1 MKLGSFA
8 SYCFLMEIDCAGH
21 PGERRAVLEL
31 ELSFTETRRLSSG
44 LRTRHGLLELL
55 NSTGTVLFSIA
66 TLWVLPAGNWQ
77 EILVFI
83 NDYRILAYICLIY
96 FFREWLMMDRVNWF
110 LLSQEWSFHSLSKL
124 STSGSFGQEMGL
136 HRQCFE
142 TLPYRAKSS
151 QYRFCYPSAPVG
163 SCALVW

>member
-1 MKLGSFA
+1 
-8 SYCFLMEIDCAGH
+8 MEIDCADHLG
-21 PGERRAVLEL
+21 GRKAVLEL
-31 ELSFTETRRLSSG
+31 ELDFNETRRLSSG
-44 LRTRHGLLELL
+44 LRTHHGPLELL
-55 NSTGTVLFSIA
+55 NLTGTVLFFIA

-110 LLSQEWSFHSLSKL
+110 LLSQEWSFHSRSKWL
-124 STSGSFGQEMGL
+124 TSGSSGQETEL

-142 TLPYRAKSS
+142 TLPYRAESS
-151 QYRFCYPSAPVG
+151 QYRFCYPGAPAG